1 MKRGVKKRNFLENMI
16 ILTIYFIIFSGLV
29 LAIGGFGG
37 NVFEKP
43 TILNI
48 VMYIFSII
56 IALVFLILFI
66 AGWEDLFESNGH
78 PYN

>member
-16 ILTIYFIIFSGLV
+16 ILTIYFIIFSGLI
-29 LAIGGFGG
+29 LAIGELSG

-48 VMYIFSII
+48 IMYIFSILL
-56 IALVFLILFI
+56 ALVFLILFI
-66 AGWEDLFESNGH
+66 SGWEDLFESNGH
-78 PYN
+78 P